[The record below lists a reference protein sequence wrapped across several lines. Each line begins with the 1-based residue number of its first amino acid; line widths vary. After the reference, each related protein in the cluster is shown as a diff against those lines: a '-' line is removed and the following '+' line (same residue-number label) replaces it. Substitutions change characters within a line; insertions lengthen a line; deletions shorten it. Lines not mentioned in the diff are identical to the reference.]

1 MHAFSSPY
9 TANLFSPHS
18 IAAITNIFSFSM
30 ARKSDGEE
38 DIAMVEVT
46 NAAASSMFSPN
57 MWVRKPFRTPRRDH
71 IDTARQNTLP

>member
-1 MHAFSSPY
+1 MHAFSTPH
-9 TANLFSPHS
+9 TANIFVSHR
-18 IAAITNIFSFSM
+18 IAAISNIFNNSM

-46 NAAASSMFSPN
+46 NAAASSLFSPN

-71 IDTARQNTLP
+71 MDTARQNTLP